1 MKKIICMLTVT
12 VFAVLFVSLTGCS
25 DKSSSD
31 SKKDSPAVKTTEV
44 KEMIPT
50 PAPAV
55 KSVEVKE
62 PAAPSA
68 PSAPA
73 PADNKP
79 AGKKYAIKSGTITF
93 ERTGVSA
100 KKKIM
105 VYFDDYGTKERNE
118 VYNNKGKLDE
128 FRFSDGETM
137 YKISLKKGT
146 EKVAYN
152 MGPGSSGTEMKFVA
166 EPFKN
171 PEEQQQQNFKKLPDK
186 KILGKTCQAYSVR
199 DSAAETTFAG
209 WNGVLLYVKV
219 IMKMGESFT
228 QAVDFKENAKIDPAL
243 FKVPDGYAVK
253 KFN

>member
-1 MKKIICMLTVT
+1 MKKIICMLAVA
-12 VFAVLFVSLTGCS
+12 VFATLFIAFTGCS
-25 DKSSSD
+25 DNSSSD
-31 SKKDSPAVKTTEV
+31 RKKDSPAVKTSEV

-55 KSVEVKE
+55 KSGEVKE
-62 PAAPSA
+62 PAAATTPV
-68 PSAPA
+68 
-73 PADNKP
+73 PADNTP

-105 VYFDDYGTKERNE
+105 VYFDDYGKKERNE
-118 VYNNKGKLDE
+118 VYNNKGKLEE

-137 YKISLKKGT
+137 YKISLKNGA
-146 EKVAYN
+146 EKVVYN
-152 MGPGSSGTEMKFVA
+152 MGPGSFGTEMKFVA

-171 PEEQQQQNFKKLPDK
+171 PEEQQQQNFTKLPDM

-209 WNGVLLYVKV
+209 YNGVLLYVKV
-219 IMKMGESFT
+219 MMKMGESFT
-228 QAVDFKENAKIDPAL
+228 QAVDFKENAKIDPSL

-253 KFN
+253 KYN

>member
-1 MKKIICMLTVT
+1 MKKIICMLTAAI
-12 VFAVLFVSLTGCS
+12 FAALFISLTGCS
-25 DKSSSD
+25 DNSSSD
-31 SKKDSPAVKTTEV
+31 EKKDSPAVKTSEV
-44 KEMIPT
+44 KELVPKSEPT
-50 PAPAV
+50 V
-55 KSVEVKE
+55 KTGEVKE
-62 PAAPSA
+62 VVAASA
-68 PSAPA
+68 PS
-73 PADNKP
+73 PADNNEST
-79 AGKKYAIKSGTITF
+79 KKYSMKSGTITF

-105 VYFDDYGTKERNE
+105 VYFDDYGAKERNE
-118 VYNNKGKLDE
+118 VYNNKGKLEE

-152 MGPGSSGTEMKFVA
+152 MGPGSFGTEMKFVA

-171 PEEQQQQNFKKLPDK
+171 PDEQQQQNFKKLPDM

-209 WNGVLLYVKV
+209 YNGVLLYVKV

-228 QAVDFKENAKIDPAL
+228 QAVDFKEDAKIDPAL

-253 KFN
+253 KYK